1 MAHSKHI
8 SDNYST
14 PEEWLAAYWHGELTA
29 EQKTQ
34 VVQWSK
40 EDPSHAALFK
50 EYEQV
55 WHQSRHQAQEV
66 SFDVSTAWSKVQAHT
81 FDKETHIHRSLAWWQ
96 QPFIRAAAAVVAV
109 MTFTWLFS
117 LFLFKRPEYIDVVAG
132 LDSIKVY
139 ELPDHSLVTLRDG
152 ARIRYS
158 GEYNEEKREI
168 WLDGE
173 AFFEVTKNPEKP
185 FSVMAH
191 RSRTVVKGTSF
202 AVKSIKTDSVD
213 FVTVEE
219 GKVAVMEK
227 YAQTVKEQHLTAGMS
242 AIINTGGNVY
252 IVSNTEKSVYQPAWK
267 TLHIGFHNQPLSSVI
282 EDINTM
288 YGVNITLANPALGKC
303 RFTGEFKQN
312 SLEQV
317 IEVLTASMSLEAK
330 KQSPKNIVLSGSP
343 CH

>member
-8 SDNYST
+8 SNIYST

-29 EQKTQ
+29 EQKAQ
-34 VVQWSK
+34 VLQWLK
-40 EDPSHAALFK
+40 ENPNNEALFK
-50 EYEQV
+50 EYEQA
-55 WHQSRHQAQEV
+55 WHQSRHQASEV
-66 SFDVSTAWSKVQAHT
+66 SFDVTTAWSKVKAHT
-81 FDKETHIHRSLAWWQ
+81 LDQESHIHRSLVWWQ
-96 QPFIRAAAAVVAV
+96 QPFMRAAAAVVAV

-117 LFLFKRPEYIDVVAG
+117 LFLFKRPDYVDVVAG
-132 LDSIKVY
+132 IDSVKIY
-139 ELPDHSLVTLRDG
+139 ELPDHSFVTLRNG

-202 AVKSIKTDSVD
+202 AVKSIKSDSVD
-213 FVTVEE
+213 FVSVEE

-242 AIINTGGNVY
+242 ATVNTGGTVN
-252 IVSNTEKSVYQPAWK
+252 IVSEKEASVYQPIWK

-282 EDINTM
+282 ESINSM
-288 YGVNITLANPALGKC
+288 YGVNISLDNDALGKC

-312 SLEQV
+312 SLDQV
-317 IEVLTASMSLEAK
+317 IEVLTASLSLEAK
-330 KQSPKNIVLSGSP
+330 QQSPKNIVLSGNP